1 MKIRG
6 LRRYFE
12 RRLAGTPQFYK
23 SLLMATGR
31 GSLEKRLFLG
41 LIRRGNVVFD
51 VGANVGNF
59 TILFADLVGT
69 SGSVHAFEP
78 IPPTFSLLC
87 ERARRENHH
96 ENILTN
102 PVACSDGTGVIEIK
116 VPDGDFGQAS
126 MRSHAAGS
134 WLTAKSVQ
142 GFLVPTLKL
151 GDYMAENHLTQVDLI
166 KCDCEGA
173 ELFVLKGAVNLL
185 RRFEPVLFLEV
196 AEFWTKD
203 FGYRS
208 SDLVDFLVDSGYSHF
223 LIEDEPVR
231 QEEIRERL
239 ADKAREGS
247 VNIVCACK
255 ADALRHV
262 VALPESHLA
271 SSSEART

>member
-1 MKIRG
+1 MV
-6 LRRYFE
+6 
-12 RRLAGTPQFYK
+12 
-23 SLLMATGR
+23 TGR

-87 ERARRENHH
+87 ERARRENFY

-134 WLTAKSVQ
+134 WLTAKNVQ
-142 GFLVPTLKL
+142 GFLVPTMKL
-151 GDYMAENHLTQVDLI
+151 DDYMAENRLTQVDLI

-239 ADKAREGS
+239 ADKACEGS

-262 VALPESHLA
+262 VALPKSHLA

>member
-12 RRLAGTPQFYK
+12 RSLAGTPKLYK
-23 SLLMATGR
+23 SLLIATGR
-31 GSLEKRLFLG
+31 GSIEKRLFLG
-41 LIRRGNVVFD
+41 LIQAGDVVFD

-59 TILFADLVGT
+59 TILFSDLVGA

-78 IPPTFSLLC
+78 IPPTFSLLN
-87 ERARRENHH
+87 ERANRENHH
-96 ENILTN
+96 ENILAN
-102 PVACSDGTGVIEIK
+102 AVACSDGAGVIEIK

-134 WLTAKSVQ
+134 WLSAKSVQ
-142 GFLVPTLKL
+142 SFLVPTLKL
-151 GDYMAENHLTQVDLI
+151 DDYMAEHRLTQVDLI

-208 SDLVDFLVDSGYSHF
+208 SDLVDFLVNLGYSHF
-223 LIEDEPVR
+223 LIEDEPMR
-231 QEEIRERL
+231 LEEIRERL
-239 ADKAREGS
+239 ADRAREGS
-247 VNIVCACK
+247 VNIVCACQ

-262 VALPESHLA
+262 VALPGSHLA
-271 SSSEART
+271 SSSEVGT